1 MHFSIHQPL
10 CIFQLLFLEVL
21 EVNIFWVPKRQFGFF
36 ASLSTNVDWKSVSV
50 ECQRRLSI
58 YWTWRPLIKWTHS
71 HTTGQVVTPSEAEE
85 VAPPFQD
92 YLTILP
98 FSWPQNANY
107 RQTLV
112 VYICWIYRFPLF
124 YPFWTLCFKVYA
136 HSQELLMIKIDVD
149 KIWKC
154 RVSTDFFLMVWEV

>member
-1 MHFSIHQPL
+1 MI
-10 CIFQLLFLEVL
+10 CIFPSISHFAFFNCFFFEVL

-112 VYICWIYRFPLF
+112 VYICWIYHFPLF
-124 YPFWTLCFKVYA
+124 YPFWTLYFKVYA

-149 KIWKC
+149 KKIHEY
-154 RVSTDFFLMVWEV
+154 VG